1 MEKNNN
7 LRLLVYCSP
16 AFAFAIPTFPIMIL
30 LPQIYAV
37 DYNIELATIGAVLFL
52 AKVFDIFSD
61 PLMGWI
67 CDKNLLSR
75 KLWII
80 IGSIIAG
87 FALYKLIIPFN
98 KPDAIYLF
106 CWISVLYIGWTM
118 FQVSYLSLGYDLE
131 IDYVGRSKLSAGRE
145 FFVVLGLLAS
155 VSLPVINTNNIM
167 PSENLILNL
176 AIVSGAISILFFFI
190 FIPEKERVTR
200 ESNNG
205 FFNTLKEIKNN
216 EHLLKLLLPWFINCL
231 SNSFPMILFVFF
243 VTSILGG
250 QESDKEFIL
259 FLYFL
264 SALFGMFFWLF
275 LSKFLEKKNIWR
287 FSMFSS
293 ASIFL
298 FVFFLDSGEIFAFS
312 IISCL
317 TGFCLGADL
326 SIPPSIQSD
335 ITDYH
340 KEKFNNDISGML
352 FSFLVFFNKFTFA
365 LATIIVF
372 SVLGFLDFDA
382 SSQVIG
388 KTKYVIIFLY
398 AGIPVILK
406 LIVIIILK
414 NFDLTKEDMIRITNK
429 LYN

>member
-1 MEKNNN
+1 
-7 LRLLVYCSP
+7 
-16 AFAFAIPTFPIMIL
+16 
-30 LPQIYAV
+30 
-37 DYNIELATIGAVLFL
+37 
-52 AKVFDIFSD
+52 
-61 PLMGWI
+61 
-67 CDKNLLSR
+67 
-75 KLWII
+75 
-80 IGSIIAG
+80 
-87 FALYKLIIPFN
+87 
-98 KPDAIYLF
+98 
-106 CWISVLYIGWTM
+106 
-118 FQVSYLSLGYDLE
+118 
-131 IDYVGRSKLSAGRE
+131 
-145 FFVVLGLLAS
+145 
-155 VSLPVINTNNIM
+155 
-167 PSENLILNL
+167 
-176 AIVSGAISILFFFI
+176 
-190 FIPEKERVTR
+190 
-200 ESNNG
+200 
-205 FFNTLKEIKNN
+205 
-216 EHLLKLLLPWFINCL
+216 
-231 SNSFPMILFVFF
+231 
-243 VTSILGG
+243 
-250 QESDKEFIL
+250 
-259 FLYFL
+259 
-264 SALFGMFFWLF
+264 
-275 LSKFLEKKNIWR
+275 
-287 FSMFSS
+287 MFSS